1 MAVGMSRLLHD
12 RYYAYAADHTWDLAT
27 GESISI
33 DRIAVMPSGAPP
45 TFESLAEVLDHGRD
59 GEPRWVVVE
68 TATGESSP
76 SVARRLAEDARAR
89 GFVPIAVDLYLR
101 LRGLLEEDLRHRTLL
116 LILPRHAPL
125 HSAREAIVWA
135 AAASPRP
142 HVLVSFRH
150 VAANVASTTSGHLV
164 REARA
169 VYGEGIPLKPLVQ
182 ALPDDVVKHLTR
194 GSRWVELWQS
204 GRHAAAERLLRDVAG
219 AVLRRRAFAPAVAM
233 LTTLGRLMLERGRA
247 SEADSILEQAATQA
261 QQAKLE
267 ALSATARIW
276 QAAART
282 DAAQLTAA
290 ESLCRAAIVAG
301 TLIGAERTRG
311 EATLARVLLWQG
323 RVSEAATRDLR
334 IETDDHELAAF
345 VRATAIRV
353 SIANG
358 DLFTAGQRAR
368 ELLTV
373 AEESNRALVR
383 VIALS
388 AHLRVLLE
396 AGDLALAK
404 GVLTDVQHTA
414 RVARTPLRFVRARLL
429 WVDALRRAGRS
440 RDAER
445 ELRDLRRIRGA
456 TPPLL
461 RSAIEGRLRSEAQ
474 WPRRGRVSLTVPSAA
489 ATMVVIA
496 RDEEDDRDAARKVLT
511 FASGSLQTS
520 RIDLCSADA
529 GPDTTILSVGSGLPT
544 TLGSRVLD
552 AGIVI
557 DTCTGGGGGEVG
569 APVRVGSRLVAVIVA
584 RWPSDR
590 VPPGHA
596 RELLELTAAVT
607 ASRIDAMRTAA
618 REVAT
623 AAVAIPELLGSS
635 AAIADV
641 RRSVARAAAAPFS
654 VLIEGESGSGKEL
667 VARALH
673 HLSARR
679 ERRFCDV
686 NCAALPDELL
696 ESELFG
702 HMKGAFTG
710 ATSDRAGLV
719 EEADGGTLFL
729 DEVAD
734 LSLRAQA
741 KLLRVLQQQD
751 VRRVGATFSRKVD
764 IRVVSA
770 ANRDMRNEVAE
781 GRFRQDLLYRL
792 DVVRI
797 RVPPLRERLEDIPM
811 LADHIWRAAA
821 ARVGSQAT
829 LSHGV
834 LTALARYHWP
844 GNVRELQN
852 VLAGVAVSVGARG
865 QVKAALLPPFI
876 TGAVSPSTTRL
887 ADARD
892 QFERK
897 FIELALARAG
907 GRRSR
912 AAHELGLSRQGLLK
926 MMARLAMTK

>member
-1 MAVGMSRLLHD
+1 
-12 RYYAYAADHTWDLAT
+12 
-27 GESISI
+27 
-33 DRIAVMPSGAPP
+33 
-45 TFESLAEVLDHGRD
+45 
-59 GEPRWVVVE
+59 
-68 TATGESSP
+68 
-76 SVARRLAEDARAR
+76 
-89 GFVPIAVDLYLR
+89 
-101 LRGLLEEDLRHRTLL
+101 
-116 LILPRHAPL
+116 
-125 HSAREAIVWA
+125 
-135 AAASPRP
+135 
-142 HVLVSFRH
+142 
-150 VAANVASTTSGHLV
+150 
-164 REARA
+164 
-169 VYGEGIPLKPLVQ
+169 
-182 ALPDDVVKHLTR
+182 
-194 GSRWVELWQS
+194 
-204 GRHAAAERLLRDVAG
+204 
-219 AVLRRRAFAPAVAM
+219 
-233 LTTLGRLMLERGRA
+233 
-247 SEADSILEQAATQA
+247 
-261 QQAKLE
+261 
-267 ALSATARIW
+267 
-276 QAAART
+276 
-282 DAAQLTAA
+282 
-290 ESLCRAAIVAG
+290 
-301 TLIGAERTRG
+301 
-311 EATLARVLLWQG
+311 
-323 RVSEAATRDLR
+323 
-334 IETDDHELAAF
+334 
-345 VRATAIRV
+345 
-353 SIANG
+353 
-358 DLFTAGQRAR
+358 
-368 ELLTV
+368 
-373 AEESNRALVR
+373 
-383 VIALS
+383 
-388 AHLRVLLE
+388 
-396 AGDLALAK
+396 
-404 GVLTDVQHTA
+404 
-414 RVARTPLRFVRARLL
+414 
-429 WVDALRRAGRS
+429 
-440 RDAER
+440 
-445 ELRDLRRIRGA
+445 
-456 TPPLL
+456 
-461 RSAIEGRLRSEAQ
+461 
-474 WPRRGRVSLTVPSAA
+474 
-489 ATMVVIA
+489 MVVIA

-529 GPDTTILSVGSGLPT
+529 GPDTTVLSVGSGLPT

-557 DTCTGGGGGEVG
+557 DTCTGGGGGEIG

-710 ATSDRAGLV
+710 ATSDRAGLI

-811 LADHIWRAAA
+811 LADHIWHAAA

-852 VLAGVAVSVGARG
+852 VLAGVAVSAGARG

-926 MMARLAMTK
+926 MMARLSMTK